1 MIDAAYL
8 EPDEGGWSLI
18 LDDSFG
24 THAFRVD
31 PEILDDALKSWRE
44 HVAEGE
50 AVRAEYE
57 ASGRQPWDEY
67 KAAQERMD
75 PEYADEIAERLRVQ
89 ADLLRKIE
97 REGGPR

>member
-31 PEILDDALKSWRE
+31 PEILDDALRPWRE
-44 HVAEGE
+44 HQAEGE
-50 AVRAEYE
+50 AVRREYL
-57 ASGRQPWDEY
+57 ASGRMGWDEY
-67 KAAQERMD
+67 RKATERFD
-75 PEYADEIAERLRVQ
+75 PDAADDMLEQ